1 MRRSIAVVCTCVII
15 AGPACLAYAG
25 ASAFSLKPQDK
36 RPWRYAIGAEISHI
50 TYSERQVMREEG
62 IMYGISQSLTYRR
75 GLMLEL
81 NGRFSF
87 GDVDY
92 ESTESGL
99 LDKIG
104 DTMVEVRF
112 LGGYDFLT
120 SKNVT
125 LTPYIGIGYRYLNDN
140 SNGMVTNTGASGYER
155 ESNYVYSPIGMDV
168 AVPLNSGVSLG
179 FTGEYDQFWRGMQ
192 RSHLSDVHDAFQDI
206 ENTQREG
213 NGWRASARIA
223 KETHAVDLS
232 VETFIRWWNISESD
246 TSDLFFANVLVG
258 YGYEPSNKSVE
269 YGVKL
274 AGRY

>member
-1 MRRSIAVVCTCVII
+1 MRRSIAVVSACFII
-15 AGPACLAYAG
+15 AVPACLAYAG
-25 ASAFSLKPQDK
+25 SSVFSLRPQNK
-36 RPWRYAIGAEISHI
+36 RPWRYSIGAEISHI
-50 TYSERQVMREEG
+50 TYSERQAMREKG
-62 IMYGISQSLTYRR
+62 IMYGLSQSLTYRS

-99 LDKIG
+99 LDNIN
-104 DTMVEVRF
+104 DSMVEVRF

-120 SKNVT
+120 RKNVT
-125 LTPYIGIGYRYLNDN
+125 VTPYLGIGYRYLNDN
-140 SNGMVTNTGASGYER
+140 SNGMVTNVGDLGYER
-155 ESNYVYSPIGMDV
+155 ESNYVYSPIGMDLV
-168 AVPLNSGVSLG
+168 FPLNSGISLG
-179 FTGEYDQFWRGMQ
+179 FTGEYDQFWYGMQ
-192 RSHLSDVHDAFQDI
+192 RSHLSDVHNAFQDI

-213 NGWRASARIA
+213 NGWRASARIT
-223 KETHAVDLS
+223 KETSTVDLS

-246 TSDLFFANVLVG
+246 TSDIMFANVLVG

-274 AGRY
+274 TGRY